1 MKKIFG
7 LIAICIVL
15 MVGSTYFTKD
25 HENEI
30 TIYTS
35 QESEDIDY
43 MIKDFH
49 EKYPDI
55 KVNIIK
61 GSTGNITAK
70 LLLEKENPQA
80 DFIWNLDVASVL
92 RLEEEGILA
101 EYAPKGLENV
111 DPKFYDSK
119 NQTPK
124 WVGTTIETV
133 VMIVN
138 KMEAEKKGLPIPE
151 SFEDLAN
158 SIYKGNVVMPD
169 PVSSG
174 TGYLAVNSWL
184 QTKGEEEGWKF
195 IDSINDNIKYYTT
208 SGSAPAKSTGIGEQ
222 VVGITFDKSSIRIA
236 GEVPEVETI
245 YPKEGLPWTVNA
257 CSLLN
262 KREIKE
268 EAKIF
273 YEWVLSK
280 ETLEKYRDV
289 RLLTSLKGSK
299 PAEEVPSN
307 FREMLGTNDLYW
319 GATNKAR
326 ICDEWKARYSEN

>member
-101 EYAPKGLENV
+101 EYAPNGLENV

-119 NQTPK
+119 NETPK
-124 WVGTTIETV
+124 WVGTTIE
-133 VMIVN
+133 
-138 KMEAEKKGLPIPE
+138 
-151 SFEDLAN
+151 
-158 SIYKGNVVMPD
+158 
-169 PVSSG
+169 
-174 TGYLAVNSWL
+174 
-184 QTKGEEEGWKF
+184 
-195 IDSINDNIKYYTT
+195 
-208 SGSAPAKSTGIGEQ
+208 
-222 VVGITFDKSSIRIA
+222 
-236 GEVPEVETI
+236 
-245 YPKEGLPWTVNA
+245 
-257 CSLLN
+257 LL
-262 KREIKE
+262 
-268 EAKIF
+268 
-273 YEWVLSK
+273 
-280 ETLEKYRDV
+280 
-289 RLLTSLKGSK
+289 
-299 PAEEVPSN
+299 
-307 FREMLGTNDLYW
+307 
-319 GATNKAR
+319 
-326 ICDEWKARYSEN
+326 

>member
-1 MKKIFG
+1 MKKIIN
-7 LIAICIVL
+7 LVLVCIVL
-15 MVGSTYFTKD
+15 MIGSIYFTGDK
-25 HENEI
+25 EKEI

-43 MIKDFH
+43 LIGDFN

-70 LLLEKENPQA
+70 LLLEKENPQG

-92 RLEEEGILA
+92 RLEDEDILA
-101 EYAPKGLENV
+101 EYKPSELENI
-111 DPKFYDSK
+111 DEKFYDSK
-119 NQTPK
+119 NPVPK

-133 VMIVN
+133 VIIVN
-138 KMEAEKKGLPIPE
+138 EVEAQKKGLKIPE
-151 SFEDLAN
+151 SFEDLA
-158 SIYKGNVVMPD
+158 SPIYKDNIVMPD

-195 IDSINDNIKYYTT
+195 ISKINDNIKYYTT

-222 VVGITFDKSSIRIA
+222 VIGITFDKSSIRMA
-236 GEVPEVETI
+236 SEVPEVKTI
-245 YPKEGLPWTVNA
+245 FPSEGLPWTVNA
-257 CSLLN
+257 CSLL
-262 KREIKE
+262 KKEKIKD
-268 EAKIF
+268 EAILF
-273 YEWVLSK
+273 YEWVISK

-289 RLLTSLKGSK
+289 RLLTSLKGSL
-299 PAEEVPSN
+299 PAEEVPTN
-307 FREMLGTNDLYW
+307 FKDMLGTNDLYW
-319 GATNKAR
+319 GSSNKGR
-326 ICDEWKARYSEN
+326 ICEEWKTRYSEN